1 LTVQEL
7 QENYESQRAARLEKE
22 KEIMQKMADE
32 FYKLLQ
38 SLEKE
43 KAERTFKMEEMRE
56 EFANEIKAQTT
67 QVQTHQQKTFED
79 FAKMKNDVE
88 AEMSSRFAHQDEI
101 IDNLSRFITK
111 FQDTLK
117 VVGKNV

>member
-1 LTVQEL
+1 
-7 QENYESQRAARLEKE
+7 
-22 KEIMQKMADE
+22 MQKMADE

-38 SLEKE
+38 ALEKE
-43 KAERTFKMEEMRE
+43 KAERTFKLEEMRE
-56 EFANEIKAQTT
+56 EFANEMKTQTKD
-67 QVQTHQQKTFED
+67 VQDHQKHTFEE
-79 FAKMKNDVE
+79 FSKMKSDVD